1 MPTAQEIAAHVG
13 ASASSSR
20 RIISRVSAS
29 ETASGDSLVF
39 ATNQHS
45 LTQALASSAG
55 LILASTCLQ
64 TSSPAPLDDN
74 RLLWV
79 KDARLAFAQAARLI
93 VPAPA
98 ATGVHRTAVI
108 GENVRIGPAVTI
120 GPGVVLGDHVIVGE
134 GCTIQARVTI
144 YPHTELGAR
153 VLVQAGA
160 VLGSTGFGYVR
171 DSAAGG
177 YLAFPQQGQL
187 VIEDDVEIGANTTI
201 DRGALGET
209 RIGRGSKLDNLVHI
223 GHNVRIGRN
232 VIIAAQTGISGSS
245 IIEDDAIIAG
255 QVGIAEHVTIGAGV
269 ILGAKCG
276 VPTGKKIRGAG
287 EVFWGIP
294 ARPIRE
300 YLRDLAR
307 LRRS

>member
-1 MPTAQEIAAHVG
+1 MRTAQEIAAHLG
-13 ASASSSR
+13 AATTSPLAR
-20 RIISRVSAS
+20 ISRVSAV
-29 ETASGDSLVF
+29 EMAEGDSIVF
-39 ATNQHS
+39 ATDHRS
-45 LTQALASSAG
+45 LAQALASPAG
-55 LILASTCLQ
+55 LILASTSLQ
-64 TSSPAPLDDN
+64 PSAPVDG
-74 RLLWV
+74 RLVWV
-79 KDARLAFAQAARLI
+79 KDARFAFAQAARLI
-93 VPAPA
+93 IPPPA
-98 ATGVHRTAVI
+98 ATGVHPTAI
-108 GENVRIGPAVTI
+108 LGEDVQIGPSVSI
-120 GPGVVLGDHVIVGE
+120 GPGVVVGDHVSFGA

-144 YPHTELGAR
+144 YPHTDLGER

-171 DSAAGG
+171 DPATGE
-177 YLAFPQQGQL
+177 YLAFPQQGRL
-187 VIEDDVEIGANTTI
+187 VIEDDVEIGANTTV

-223 GHNVRIGRN
+223 GHNVRLGRN

-245 IIEDDAIIAG
+245 TVGDGAIIAG

-269 ILGAKCG
+269 VLGAKCG
-276 VPTGKKIRGAG
+276 VPTGKKINGAG